1 MSSIVK
7 DRYASKLIFLP
18 YCKHT
23 AILIPSLLP
32 RLSSVPTTSEIKDLG
47 IPLSPSFAFL
57 PFPVWNYAASSETQH
72 VLCYVFIV
80 LNLTPYMFT
89 PDTRMVLSFAKIHPC
104 RKIWT
109 PIVIFNHGL
118 LQICWLVIMIR
129 NVLTKCVGIAGRI
142 TYAGCVLHVVAN
154 YVAEPTLVWYNAFK
168 NSL

>member
-1 MSSIVK
+1 
-7 DRYASKLIFLP
+7 
-18 YCKHT
+18 
-23 AILIPSLLP
+23 
-32 RLSSVPTTSEIKDLG
+32 LG

-118 LQICWLVIMIR
+118 LQICWLVG
-129 NVLTKCVGIAGRI
+129 NYDEKCFNKVCRYCW
-142 TYAGCVLHVVAN
+142 TN
-154 YVAEPTLVWYNAFK
+154 YLCRVRSTCCR
-168 NSL
+168 